1 MVFFIAKLS
10 DRKCSMK
17 IKFAMFLFAL
27 GLGTSAAYAN
37 TNIKYTECKTS
48 CEAQYQECIASG
60 TPKMACSAA
69 RVSCVTDCMGW

>member
-1 MVFFIAKLS
+1 
-10 DRKCSMK
+10 MK

-37 TNIKYTECKTS
+37 TKSQLTICKTS
-48 CEAQYQECIASG
+48 CEAQYQQCIASG

-69 RVSCVTDCMGW
+69 RVSCVTDCMAW